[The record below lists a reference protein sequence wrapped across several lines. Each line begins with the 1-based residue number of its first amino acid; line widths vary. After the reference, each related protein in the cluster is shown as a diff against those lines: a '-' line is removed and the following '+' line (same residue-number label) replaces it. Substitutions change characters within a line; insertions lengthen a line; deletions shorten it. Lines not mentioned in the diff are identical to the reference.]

1 MSKHCAGVYIYSD
14 AFRRVAL
21 RSKVRIKSHLPH
33 TCVETPVISSFLQAS
48 LNVPL
53 TCICKYC
60 INRCIYIKSEVLL
73 LWFYLTKWKHVSR
86 SLCRFYV
93 KICHICPKTP
103 RWELLLCKQ
112 FQLQWVNVTH
122 WPLCTVCKDVCISHI
137 TDMLS
142 PVWLFAVIHT
152 DTRAG
157 HADVLENKKE

>member
-21 RSKVRIKSHLPH
+21 RSKVRIKSHPH